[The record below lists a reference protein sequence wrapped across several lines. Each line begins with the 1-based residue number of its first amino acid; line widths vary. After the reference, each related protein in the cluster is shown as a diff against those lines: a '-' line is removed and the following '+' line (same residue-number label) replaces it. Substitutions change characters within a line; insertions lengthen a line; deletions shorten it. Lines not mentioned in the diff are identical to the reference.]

1 MLTVEELNERAE
13 ALRESIADL
22 SVVFDLAGKR
32 SQIVTM
38 EEEQTHEEFWA
49 DHDAAQQHSKK
60 LSQLRRVV
68 EPWEALGKRAHDA
81 LELLEL
87 ASMEDNPESLLT
99 ELEAELAAIGREL
112 EERRTEALF
121 GGPYDDRDAFLT
133 VHARAGGLDAQDWA
147 EMLARMY
154 LRWAEDHEVEAEMLE
169 YIPADGAG
177 IKQAT
182 LRISGLN
189 AYGRLRGEAGVHRLV
204 RIGPFDAN
212 KRRHT
217 AFALVEVLPVMEDDI
232 QITIDPSD
240 IHVETY
246 RASGAGGQH
255 VNKTDSA
262 VRITHEPTG
271 IVVQCQNERSQT
283 RNRESAMAVLKS
295 KLFDLEERK
304 QREEREKLRGE
315 HSEESWG
322 QQIRSYVMV
331 PYTMVKDMRTEHEAG
346 DVEGVLDGQL
356 DPFIRA
362 FLEWDAERQASLPAD

>member
-1 MLTVEELNERAE
+1 V
-13 ALRESIADL
+13 
-22 SVVFDLAGKR
+22 VVFDLAGKR
-32 SQIVTM
+32 SQIVAM

-87 ASMEDNPESLLT
+87 ASMEDDAESLLT

-154 LRWAEDHEVEAEMLE
+154 LRWAEDHEVDAEMLE